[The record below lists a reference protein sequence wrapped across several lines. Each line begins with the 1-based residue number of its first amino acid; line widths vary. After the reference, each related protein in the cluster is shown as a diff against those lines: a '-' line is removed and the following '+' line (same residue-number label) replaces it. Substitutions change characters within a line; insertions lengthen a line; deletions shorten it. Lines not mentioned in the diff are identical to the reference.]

1 MAYHNLALSSLIV
14 NPANDRHGALD
25 SEAAAI
31 AHLFATQEA
40 HMRNLAKDIV
50 SQNEVFEPPLVYPE
64 ADKYIVADGNRR
76 TTCLKLLMNPRQAP
90 TVELQEFFAELKSKW
105 AALEYIEC
113 RIEHDLDRVDEILFR
128 RHTGVQKGIGQ
139 SNWTDRM
146 QNNFVA
152 RTGKG
157 NGVHIA
163 DEIEKRLKAEGRL
176 PSKKIPRANLS
187 RLVSSEPLRNHVG
200 ISIKKGQFEII
211 RNEEQTL
218 SILQRIADD
227 LAFKRVVLGDIWDTD
242 SKSRYIDSLDR
253 EGLLPTE
260 QDTKKPKKEGKASP
274 SSAKV
279 KSTPATK
286 QVRWPHL
293 IPNINHD
300 VVWGAHLQ
308 RHREIWEELQFRLNI
323 DVHLNAISVLLRVLL
338 ELSID
343 NFVERAPCATV
354 HGNDKLAIKAGKV
367 ADQLFAEGRINKKY
381 QGVIRK
387 LQQGDEL
394 LSIDTLNRY
403 VHSPNFNVSPEHL
416 RMLWSTLSEFIILCL
431 RA

>member
-14 NPANDRHGALD
+14 NPANDRHGELD

-31 AHLFATQEA
+31 AHLFATQEG

-50 SQNEVFEPPLVYPE
+50 LQNEIFEPPLVYPE
-64 ADKYIVADGNRR
+64 GDKYIVADGNRR
-76 TTCLKLLMNPRQAP
+76 TTCLKLLTNPRQAP
-90 TVELQEFFAELKSKW
+90 TVELQGFFAELKSKW
-105 AALEYIEC
+105 SALEYIEC
-113 RIEHDLDRVDEILFR
+113 RVEHDLDRVDEILFR

-146 QNNFVA
+146 QNNFVT

-163 DEIEKRLKAEGRL
+163 DEIEKKLQAAGLL

-187 RLVSSEPLRNHVG
+187 RLLSSEPLRNRVG

-218 SILQRIADD
+218 SVLRRIADD
-227 LAFKRVVLGDIWDTD
+227 LAFKRVVLGDIWDAD
-242 SKSRYIDSLDR
+242 SKSRYIDSLSR
-253 EGLLPTE
+253 EGLLPAE
-260 QDTKKPKKEGKASP
+260 QATTKSEKKSKTPDISVKAK
-274 SSAKV
+274 SAR
-279 KSTPATK
+279 ATK

-293 IPNINHD
+293 IPNVKHD

-343 NFVERAPCATV
+343 NFVERAPCTTV
-354 HGNDKLAIKAGKV
+354 HENDKLATKAGKV
-367 ADQLFAEGRINKKY
+367 ADQLFVDGNINKKY
-381 QGVIRK
+381 QGAIRK
-387 LQQGDEL
+387 LQQGEGI

-416 RMLWSTLSEFIILCL
+416 RMLWNTLSEFITLCL
-431 RA
+431 RV